1 MFSLLLRICQKS
13 EDSQNSTLK
22 WSKIDLNVWNVRFG
36 GVFLLKSGFE
46 FSVPTMETCFL
57 ACCFLD
63 KCIHF
68 GNLQY
73 TENGV
78 SVAPTKNPRP
88 LFNRNTPPKLTF
100 HTFRSTFDHSKVLFW
115 LPSDFWRIWS
125 NNENIKMPIQQNMF
139 DQKVT
144 SMVLIVLDLWVNNK
158 FAWKF

>member
-1 MFSLLLRICQKS
+1 MFSLFLWIRQKS
-13 EDSQNSTLK
+13 EGSQNNTLE
-22 WSKIDLNVWNVRFG
+22 WSKVDLNVWNVSFG
-36 GVFLLKSGFE
+36 VVFLLKSGFG
-46 FSVPTMETCFL
+46 FFVPTMETCFL
-57 ACCFLD
+57 AYHFLD

-68 GNLQY
+68 GNLGY

-144 SMVLIVLDLWVNNK
+144 SMVLIVLDLWVNN
-158 FAWKF
+158 

>member
-1 MFSLLLRICQKS
+1 MFSLFLWIRQKS
-13 EDSQNSTLK
+13 EGSQNNTLER
-22 WSKIDLNVWNVRFG
+22 SKVDLNVWNVSFG
-36 GVFLLKSGFE
+36 GVFLLKSGFG
-46 FSVPTMETCFL
+46 FFVPTMETCFS
-57 ACCFLD
+57 AYCFFD

-68 GNLQY
+68 GNLGY

-125 NNENIKMPIQQNMF
+125 NDENTKMPIQQNMF

-144 SMVLIVLDLWVNNK
+144 SRVLIVLDLWVNNK